1 MDSSSGNRF
10 ATLSDQDIKLL
21 SEARHEKNTK
31 KKKLNSGVMYLVI
44 GCQLGD
50 KMPRNSI
57 VRLMI

>member
-31 KKKLNSGVMYLVI
+31 KQLNSGVMYLVI

>member
-31 KKKLNSGVMYLVI
+31 NQLNSGVMYLVI

>member
-1 MDSSSGNRF
+1 MDSSSCNRF

-21 SEARHEKNTK
+21 SEARHEKNK
-31 KKKLNSGVMYLVI
+31 KKQLNSGVMYLVI

>member
-31 KKKLNSGVMYLVI
+31 KKLNSGVMYLVI